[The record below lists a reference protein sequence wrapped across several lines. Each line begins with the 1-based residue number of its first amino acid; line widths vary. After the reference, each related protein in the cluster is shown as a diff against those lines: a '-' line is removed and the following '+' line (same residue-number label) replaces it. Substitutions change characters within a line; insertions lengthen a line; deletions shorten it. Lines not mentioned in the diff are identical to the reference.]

1 MYSLPITPERVV
13 RQQLANGIVLL
24 VCENQ
29 ASASVAIE
37 GQIVTGAQFEQ
48 PSQQGLANLTAM
60 LLRRGSQ
67 QHSFQEMNQMLDN
80 VGASLSISADDNYAS
95 ISGHALAVD
104 LPVLLD
110 LLSEMLLSPAFDEIE
125 FSKARGQLLTNL
137 GMLNNDTG
145 YRAGCAF
152 SQAMYPANH
161 PYARSSYG
169 TSESVAALSII
180 DVQGFYKTLYHPATL
195 VLVVVGAIHAEW
207 VVQQVERLLGAW
219 QVAIPR
225 PQENIPMVETPMGTT
240 IRRVELPEK
249 SQVDL
254 IWGVIGMP
262 RTSPDYYAA
271 SMANLILG
279 RLGMMGRLGGRI
291 RDELGL
297 AYYVSSHLQGGTGPI
312 PWNIVAGVNPAQVE
326 LAVQE
331 IIAEITRM
339 RDYPISDDELA
350 DCRSFLNGSLPIHLE
365 TNGDIADQ
373 LLAIEEF
380 NLGLDYLQRYPEIV
394 NSIGKQDIQ
403 RVVSHYLTPDRY
415 VLAMSGTFE

>member
-1 MYSLPITPERVV
+1 MFNLPITPERVV

-37 GQIVTGAQFEQ
+37 GQILAGAQLEQ
-48 PSQQGLANLTAM
+48 TSQQGLANLTAM

-95 ISGHALAVD
+95 IGGHALAAD
-104 LPVLLD
+104 LPMLLD
-110 LLSEMLLSPAFDEIE
+110 LLSEMLLSPALDEIE
-125 FSKARGQLLTNL
+125 FTKTRGQLLTNL

-152 SQAMYPANH
+152 SQAMYPDNH

-169 TSESVAALSII
+169 SLESVSALTVK
-180 DVQGFYKTLYHPATL
+180 DVQGFYKAQYHPATL
-195 VLVVVGAIHAEW
+195 VLVIVGAIRAEW
-207 VVQQVERLLGAW
+207 VIQQVERLLGTW
-219 QVAIPR
+219 QVAIPL
-225 PQENIPMVETPMGTT
+225 PQQNVHLVDTPIGITS
-240 IRRVELPEK
+240 RRVELPEK

-262 RTSPDYYAA
+262 RTSPDYYSA
-271 SMANLILG
+271 SIANLIMG
-279 RLGMMGRLGGRI
+279 RLGMMGRLGARI

-297 AYYVSSHLQGGTGPI
+297 AYHVSSHLPGGAGPI
-312 PWNIVAGVNPAQVE
+312 PWSIVAGVNPAQIDR
-326 LAVQE
+326 AVQE
-331 IIAEITRM
+331 ILAEITRM
-339 RDYPISDDELA
+339 RDNPISDDELA
-350 DCRSFLNGSLPIHLE
+350 DCRSFLIGSLPIHLE

-380 NLGLDYLQRYPEIV
+380 HLGLDHLQRYPEIV
-394 NSIGKQDIQ
+394 NSISKQDIQ
-403 RVVSHYLTPDRY
+403 RVVNRYLTPDRY